1 MYHKYFQLWD
11 IDDQRL
17 RFEEFQAI
25 LVAMILSSRQIAIL
39 RMVHKHGSV
48 SVARLSEAF
57 PVSRETLRKDLLAL
71 ESTGYVGRHYGR
83 IEFLDGEASRQWLD
97 AEHWLSATQR
107 RERILELV
115 KGHKSVRIS
124 ALAARLKVSSIT
136 VRSDLVHLEKAGF
149 VVRKHGSV
157 SPLAGAVDS
166 FDTTEPDNLPP
177 KVHILGEH
185 ALLRISPGDTIY
197 LGGGDISRYIA
208 SSLHQNANISV
219 VSDNLEILALLRR
232 RQYVSPV
239 YVLPG
244 KLQGDS
250 ATIVVEN
257 AQSVFS
263 ELKID
268 KAFLMI
274 SSYADGTYYMDSQE
288 AVANAAEVSR
298 NAKMLYF
305 ILESVMLDK
314 RGTSSFPYR
323 DFREKVQEILID
335 DSVDQSVVNY
345 LFPRRDPV
353 VIQGADFSFKRGR
366 RQQFRI
372 GFLVDKDRGYFIQ
385 EVYNSILNS
394 VAEHDNVSLEIRE
407 TERGFYSTVRNAEV
421 LLSEQPDL
429 VINFS
434 LCAESLSYIGSK
446 CRTRGI
452 KLMTIDLQDRESVY
466 FGADNALAGALAAN
480 HTIEYIQQH
489 WRGRLDHIVAFARHG
504 IDPITNLRVMSVVEK
519 IQEEICCSYPEPEII
534 EWDNPNE
541 TPRVELLNLLLGIPK
556 SSKVLFITFNLPHM
570 LKSYEL
576 ITEHHDARDT
586 LIVGQNFNEQVQEL
600 MRRADS
606 PILGC
611 VHYSP
616 EKYGAKVLDIALRML
631 NGVPVDTVNY
641 TTHTWISRESVLRS
655 LV

>member
-1 MYHKYFQLWD
+1 MS
-11 IDDQRL
+11 
-17 RFEEFQAI
+17 
-25 LVAMILSSRQIAIL
+25 MILSPRQLAIL
-39 RMVHKHGSV
+39 RITQKNGHI
-48 SVARLSEAF
+48 SVAKLSETF

-71 ESTGYVGRHYGR
+71 EAAGYIGRHYGR
-83 IEFLDGEASRQWLD
+83 IEFLDGEPGRQWLA
-97 AEHWLSATQR
+97 AEHWMSATQR

-124 ALAARLKVSSIT
+124 VLATRLKVSGIT
-136 VRSDLVHLEKAGF
+136 VRSDLEHLEKAGL

-157 SPLAGAVDS
+157 SPLGSALESLDVAA
-166 FDTTEPDNLPP
+166 PDNFPP

-197 LGGGDISRYIA
+197 LGSGDIARYIA
-208 SSLHQNANISV
+208 STLHQNANISV
-219 VSDNLEILALLRR
+219 VTDNLEILALLRLR
-232 RQYVSPV
+232 RYVSPV
-239 YVLPG
+239 HVLPG

-250 ATIVVEN
+250 ATIIVEH
-257 AQSVFS
+257 AQGFLS
-263 ELKID
+263 EMKID

-274 SSYADGTYYMDSQE
+274 SSYADGTYYMESQE
-288 AVANAAEVSR
+288 TVANSVEVSR

-314 RGTSSFPYR
+314 RGTSPFPYR
-323 DFREKVQEILID
+323 DFRGKVQEILID

-385 EVYNSILNS
+385 EVYNSILDS

-421 LLSEQPDL
+421 LLGAQPDL

-446 CRTRGI
+446 CRARGI

-480 HTIEYIQQH
+480 HTIRYIQQC

-504 IDPITNLRVMSVVEK
+504 IDPITNLRVMSVVER

-541 TPRVELLNLLLGIPK
+541 TPRAELLNLLLGIPK
-556 SSKVLFITFNLPHM
+556 SSKVLFITFNLPHI

-600 MRRADS
+600 MRRPDS

-616 EKYGAKVLDIALRML
+616 DKYGARVLDIALRML
-631 NGVPVDTVNY
+631 NGEEVDPVNY
-641 TTHTWISRESVLRS
+641 TTHSWISKESVLTA
-655 LV
+655 L

>member
-1 MYHKYFQLWD
+1 M
-11 IDDQRL
+11 
-17 RFEEFQAI
+17 
-25 LVAMILSSRQIAIL
+25 
-39 RMVHKHGSV
+39 RMVHRHGSL

-57 PVSRETLRKDLLAL
+57 PVSRETLRKDLVVL
-71 ESTGYVGRHYGR
+71 ESTGYIGRHYGR
-83 IEFLDGEASRQWLD
+83 IEFLDGEPSRQWLN
-97 AEHWLSATQR
+97 AERRLSAAQR
-107 RERILELV
+107 REQILELV
-115 KGHKSVRIS
+115 KGHKNVRIS

-136 VRSDLVHLEKAGF
+136 VRSDLEHMEKAGL

-157 SPLAGAVDS
+157 SPLVCAMDS
-166 FDTTEPDNLPP
+166 FDTVESGNLPP
-177 KVHILGEH
+177 KVQILGEH

-197 LGGGDISRYIA
+197 LGGGDIARYIA
-208 SSLHQNANISV
+208 SSLPLNANISV
-219 VSDNLEILALLRR
+219 VSDNLEILALLLR

-239 YVLPG
+239 HVLPG
-244 KLQGDS
+244 KLQGGP
-250 ATIVVEN
+250 ATIVVEH

-263 ELKID
+263 ELRID

-274 SSYADGTYYMDSQE
+274 SSYADGTYYMESQE
-288 AVANAAEVSR
+288 AVANAIEVSK

-305 ILESVMLDK
+305 VLESVMLDK
-314 RGTSSFPYR
+314 RGTNPFPYR

-385 EVYNSILNS
+385 EVYNSILDS
-394 VAEHDNVSLEIRE
+394 VAEHNNLSLEIRE
-407 TERGFYSTVRNAEV
+407 TERGFYSTVRNADV
-421 LLSEQPDL
+421 LLSEKPDL

-434 LCAESLSYIGSK
+434 LCAESLSYIGNK

-480 HTIEYIQQH
+480 HTIQYIQQH
-489 WRGRLDHIVAFARHG
+489 WQGRLDHIVVFARHG
-504 IDPITNLRVMSVVEK
+504 IDPITNLRVMSVVER
-519 IQEEICCSYPEPEII
+519 IQEEICCSSPGPEII
-534 EWDNPNE
+534 EWDTPNE
-541 TPRVELLNLLLGIPK
+541 TPKEELLKFLLGIPK
-556 SSKVLFITFNLPHM
+556 SNKVLFITFNLPHI
-570 LKSYEL
+570 LRSYEL
-576 ITEHHDARDT
+576 ITEHHDVRNT

-600 MRRADS
+600 MRRPDS

-616 EKYGAKVLDIALRML
+616 EKYGARVLDIALRML
-631 NGVPVDTVNY
+631 NDEQVDAVNY
-641 TTHTWISRESVLRS
+641 TTHTWISKESVLRS
-655 LV
+655 P